1 MRARR
6 VTNERTS
13 TSENVK
19 PQWVEEYWPDA
30 MQKLTQLG

>member
-6 VTNERTS
+6 VTNECTS
-13 TSENVK
+13 TFENVK

-30 MQKLTQLG
+30 VQKLTQLG

>member
-13 TSENVK
+13 TSENV
-19 PQWVEEYWPDA
+19 WPDA
-30 MQKLTQLG
+30 MEKLTQLG